1 MGRQIDIS
9 IVSHGHGAL
18 VLSALKH
25 LQFSLGGTAD
35 QVRVWVTLNLPE
47 PELESSLAA
56 QLWPFEL
63 QCVRN
68 AGPLGFGANHNQAHA
83 RASAAQRGN
92 WFLVMNPD
100 ILWPENASPFWK
112 SLMEEG
118 AVPPQVGMVCPT
130 QVDVDGHRQDFTRT
144 LVTPLSLLAR
154 VIRRVLGL
162 SPTGVTASVES
173 AQWVNGA
180 CMLFRAEAFE
190 ALRGF
195 DERYFMYCEDC
206 DMCLRL
212 QLAGWSL
219 CSAPVTVIHDA
230 QRATGRSLRHLGWH
244 LRSLLRLWCSATFW
258 RFLLRAPSRRTA
270 A

>member
-1 MGRQIDIS
+1 M
-9 IVSHGHGAL
+9 
-18 VLSALKH
+18 SALKH
-25 LQFSLGGTAD
+25 LQVSLGAIAD
-35 QVRVWVTLNLPE
+35 QARVWVTLNLPE

-56 QLWPFEL
+56 QLWPFEVQL
-63 QCVRN
+63 VLN
-68 AGPLGFGANHNQAHA
+68 TWPLGFGANHNQAHA
-83 RASAAQRGN
+83 RASAAQRRS

-100 ILWPENASPFWK
+100 ILWPEDASPFWK

-118 AVPPQVGMVCPT
+118 ALPPQVGMVCPT
-130 QVDVDGHRQDFTRT
+130 QVDVDGHRQDFART
-144 LVTPLSLLAR
+144 LMTPLSLLAR
-154 VIRRVLGL
+154 MVRRLL
-162 SPTGVTASVES
+162 RLQPSDVTTSVES
-173 AQWVNGA
+173 AHWVNGA
-180 CMLFRAEAFE
+180 CMLFRSEAFE
-190 ALRGF
+190 ALGGF

-219 CSAPVTVIHDA
+219 RSAPVTVIHDA

-258 RFLLRAPSRRTA
+258 RFLRRAALRKTA